1 MQIQCWWRDCRCN
14 WPPPHCGSLGKYNSN
29 SFFFLFV
36 FLLFRSDHPCGSQH
50 CQCVNSTLH
59 EDLSHAELSRTQQI
73 VRCSFTTS
81 NAPKAL
87 FSLYML
93 LTHPSPQEVNSSL
106 IVHKCLSFEL
116 QKVNLTSTYPVE
128 LNRRSA
134 ICAQDHHCPLSSG
147 GGAVI
152 LRHGF
157 IRLG

>member
-1 MQIQCWWRDCRCN
+1 MDLT
-14 WPPPHCGSLGKYNSN
+14 HA
-29 SFFFLFV
+29 
-36 FLLFRSDHPCGSQH
+36 
-50 CQCVNSTLH
+50 
-59 EDLSHAELSRTQQI
+59 DLSSTEQI
-73 VRCSFTTS
+73 VRCS
-81 NAPKAL
+81 NAPNAL
-87 FSLYML
+87 FSHML
-93 LTHPSPQEVNSSL
+93 LAHPSPLEVNSGL

-134 ICAQDHHCPLSSG
+134 ICAQNHHCPLSSG

>member
-1 MQIQCWWRDCRCN
+1 MICLAIQIF
-14 WPPPHCGSLGKYNSN
+14 SLA
-29 SFFFLFV
+29 
-36 FLLFRSDHPCGSQH
+36 D
-50 CQCVNSTLH
+50 
-59 EDLSHAELSRTQQI
+59 LSRTEQI

-87 FSLYML
+87 FSPYML
-93 LTHPSPQEVNSSL
+93 LAHPSPQEGNSGL
-106 IVHKCLSFEL
+106 IVHKCLTFEL
-116 QKVNLTSTYPVE
+116 QKVNMTSTYPVE